1 MKLTKLRNII
11 LKESA
16 LISRK
21 KINPL
26 EDPAY
31 LYDQMKDIIN
41 FGHIKNS
48 WVDQSIWKIP
58 GILDMRDN
66 GTTLYINTRLLEQN
80 IKNIK
85 TWYIYV
91 DYKKLFLKH
100 PVYGNSIK
108 KLVIGRSDYKNNTHK
123 LKSMD
128 NDWNILGDIKD
139 VTIEY
144 DIEGDRDYH
153 LELFET
159 FTFGSGIKILNFF
172 NYMEKKYRRDG
183 NTIILKDP
191 NNTVINKG
199 IYISTNDFINNGLY
213 DKISSIDPK
222 FRDIVFTKDIKDYL
236 KIPACLKVMLI
247 NNNMVKIF
255 RPGVPYTLDIMGSSI
270 GIKIDN
276 GDINME
282 NNMRKLYGE
291 YYKNCEIYKL
301 EPSDSIENGKKPKNY
316 GYFLY
321 FNKPII

>member
-1 MKLTKLRNII
+1 MLISLR
-11 LKESA
+11 ESLLLNENA

-48 WVDQSIWKIP
+48 WVDQSIWDIP

-128 NDWNILGDIKD
+128 NDWNVLRDIKD

-153 LELFET
+153 LELFEA

-172 NYMEKKYRRDG
+172 LYVEKKYRKGG

-199 IYISTNDFINNGLY
+199 VYININDFMSNGTY
-213 DKISSIDPK
+213 DDISSQDPK
-222 FRDIVFTKDIKDYL
+222 FRDIIFTKDIKDYL
-236 KIPACLKVMLI
+236 KIQPALKILLSRTSLQR
-247 NNNMVKIF
+247 IF
-255 RPGVPYTLDIMGSSI
+255 KPGIPYTFDIMGSSI
-270 GIKIDN
+270 GIKVTDE
-276 GDINME
+276 NME
-282 NNMRKLYGE
+282 HTMRKLYGA
-291 YYKNCEIYKL
+291 YYKNCEVYKL
-301 EPSDSIENGKKPKNY
+301 DQSNLIENGKKPKNY

-321 FNKPII
+321 FSEPII

>member
-1 MKLTKLRNII
+1 MLISLRESI
-11 LKESA
+11 LLNESA

-48 WVDQSIWKIP
+48 WVDQSIWDIP
-58 GILDMRDN
+58 GILDMRDS

-91 DYKKLFLKH
+91 DYKKLLLNH
-100 PVYGNSIK
+100 PTFGNSIK

-128 NDWNILGDIKD
+128 NDWNILGNIKD

-144 DIEGDRDYH
+144 DIEGNRDYH

-172 NYMEKKYRRDG
+172 NYMEKKYRKGG

-247 NNNMVKIF
+247 SNNMVKIF

-282 NNMRKLYGE
+282 NNMRKLYGA
-291 YYKNCEIYKL
+291 YYKNCEVYKL
-301 EPSDSIENGKKPKNY
+301 DQSNLIENGKKPKNY

-321 FNKPII
+321 FSEPII